1 MKIFGLLT
9 MVLFLISCSTHSQD
23 NKSVDSNANSQILI
37 DSKSESQM
45 DFERL
50 NNSLIEKLKGEWI
63 NTELFDSTL
72 TKKKLHPWLDHYYGD
87 ILLIIDL
94 SDSVTI
100 SGNVDGGTG
109 KIIIIDS
116 VSFSFPDRIDE
127 PIFKYSIQKDLI
139 YERIGSNKQI
149 IYRRVNNTDRLDIIA
164 DENAFNQFFID
175 KFFTLDYFTES
186 ERSKI
191 VNIWDGFETY
201 TPFNFDAVGFKG
213 ENDTTIYYAWKF
225 VGDVL
230 ELYNTSFKYDDD
242 SGFANFKI
250 GKLNRRINKK

>member
-9 MVLFLISCSTHSQD
+9 MVIFFISCSTHSQD
-23 NKSVDSNANSQILI
+23 NKSVNSNADSQILI
-37 DSKSESQM
+37 DSKSESQIHLG
-45 DFERL
+45 RL
-50 NNSLIEKLKGEWI
+50 NNDLIEKLQGEWI

-72 TKKKLHPWLDHYYGD
+72 TKKQLHPWLDHFYGD

-100 SGNVDGGTG
+100 NGNMDGGTG
-109 KIIIIDS
+109 NIKIIDS
-116 VSFSFPDRIDE
+116 VSFSFPDRVDE
-127 PIFKYSIQKDLI
+127 PIFTFSLHKDLI
-139 YERIGSNKQI
+139 FERIGSNKPI
-149 IYRRVNNTDRLDIIA
+149 IYRRINKTDRLDIIA

-175 KFFTLDYFTES
+175 KFFTSDYFTDS